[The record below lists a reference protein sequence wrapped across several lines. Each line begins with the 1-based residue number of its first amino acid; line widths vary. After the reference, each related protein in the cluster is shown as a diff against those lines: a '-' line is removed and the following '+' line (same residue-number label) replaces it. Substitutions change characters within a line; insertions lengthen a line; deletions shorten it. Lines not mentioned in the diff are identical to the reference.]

1 MKIKNYILV
10 LIVLF
15 SLSSCTEKDV
25 AGGDLFSQKAMLYL
39 KKKTSGKKAK
49 LSERNAIV
57 ASDEDEGLQKNVDFY
72 VNLVKENTNE
82 VNVGLTLSEEDV
94 KKYNLKYG
102 TSYPVFPA
110 KYIKYTSSLKIGAGK
125 VNSELGH
132 LEVEI
137 SPDLKDN
144 TTYMFALKLA
154 TASNGV
160 EILESSNTLLFT
172 VEKTSGLIK
181 KTAILSRDTY
191 FAIEGVSN
199 IGNIGNTF
207 TMEGLV
213 YVDKFRGPGDAGEAG
228 ITTFM
233 GTEGNALMR
242 FGDAGVAPNHLQAN
256 GTDIGV
262 TFKTKRWYHIA
273 MVVANGQ
280 TTMYVNGKKVISFAV
295 ARQLGEFLIGRSWSD
310 HRGLPGKVAEI
321 RLWNVARSATE
332 IAENMYS
339 VSPKTSGLYAYWK
352 MNEVKNNK
360 IEDASGNDRNLI
372 LLGQANLSNRQDIK
386 LSTEENPVSVE

>member
-15 SLSSCTEKDV
+15 SIFSCVEKDIE
-25 AGGDLFSQKAMLYL
+25 GGDLFSQKAVLYL
-39 KKKTSGKKAK
+39 KKNTTGKKAK

-57 ASDEDEGLQKNVDFY
+57 ASDEDEGLQKSVDFF

-82 VNVGLTLSEEDV
+82 VNVKLALSEEDV
-94 KKYNLKYG
+94 KKYNDKYG
-102 TSYPVFPA
+102 TSYPVFP
-110 KYIKYTSSLKIGAGK
+110 KEHIKYTPSLKIEAGK

-154 TASNGV
+154 SASNGV
-160 EILESSNTLLFT
+160 EVLESSSTLLFT

-191 FAIEGVSN
+191 FAIEGVNS
-199 IGNIGNTF
+199 IAGIGNTF

-233 GTEGNALMR
+233 GTEGGALMR
-242 FGDAGVAPNHLQAN
+242 FGDAGVEPNHLQAN

-273 MVVANGQ
+273 MVVANGE
-280 TTMYVNGKKVISFAV
+280 TVMYVNGKKVISFPA
-295 ARQLGEFLIGRSWSD
+295 ARQLGEFFIGRSWSD
-310 HRGLPGKVAEI
+310 HRGLPGKVSEI

-360 IEDASGNDRNLI
+360 IEDASGNDRNLV
-372 LLGQANLSNRQDIK
+372 LLGQANLSGRQDVK